1 LGQYCNFTSDNFVEI
16 HIFENGMRIRFLL
29 LCLLLSKLGVSQ
41 IGGLGTYQ
49 FLNVSSNARIAALGG
64 SAISTPDADINLVSF
79 NPSLLKK
86 ENHNQVGLNFVNYF
100 TDISA
105 GELNY
110 ARHFDSLDITFASG
124 IQYIN
129 YGNFVKTAPDGQVL
143 GDFSA
148 GEYNLHFTAAKTIK
162 KINYGATLKLIYS
175 NLETYYSSGAAV
187 DLGANWISND
197 KLMLVTAMV
206 SNVGTQ
212 FKSYTN
218 DNYENIPYNV
228 QLGFS
233 KKFEHNPFRFGVIL
247 HNLQNPGKLLY
258 QIDSRQQ
265 ISLETGAIIPDD
277 FTLVQKAMSHVIIN
291 TELILGKSLNIRF
304 GYNAMRQRELAL
316 NNIRGFNGFSWG
328 FGIRLN
334 RFQCS
339 YGYGGYMPG
348 KNTNTFSIV
357 TRLDDFKRSKKTTD

>member
-1 LGQYCNFTSDNFVEI
+1 LVQNCNFTRVYFVEI
-16 HIFENGMRIRFLL
+16 HIFENGMKLKFLL
-29 LCLLLSKLGVSQ
+29 FCILVSKLGLAQ

-86 ENHNQVGLNFVNYF
+86 ENHNQLGLNFVNYF

-110 ARHFDSLDITFASG
+110 ARHFDSLNITFASG

-148 GEYNLHFTAAKTIK
+148 GEYNLHVTASKTYK

-175 NLETYYSSGAAV
+175 NLETYYSSGAAI
-187 DLGANWISND
+187 DLGASWVSKD
-197 KLMLVTAMV
+197 KLSLVTAV
-206 SNVGTQ
+206 ISNFGTQ

-247 HNLQNPGKLLY
+247 HNLQSPGKLLY
-258 QIDSRQQ
+258 QIDSRQSV
-265 ISLETGAIIPDD
+265 SLETGELIPFESSFLD
-277 FTLVQKAMSHVIIN
+277 KALSHVIVN

-316 NNIRGFNGFSWG
+316 KDIRGFNGFAWG

-357 TRLDDFKRSKKTTD
+357 TRLDDFKRSKKNN

>member
-1 LGQYCNFTSDNFVEI
+1 
-16 HIFENGMRIRFLL
+16 MRIRFLL
-29 LCLLLSKLGVSQ
+29 LCLLLSKLGWSQ

-86 ENHNQVGLNFVNYF
+86 ENHNQLGLNFVNYF

-187 DLGANWISND
+187 DLGANWISKD

-247 HNLQNPGKLLY
+247 HNLQSPGKLLY

-265 ISLETGAIIPDD
+265 ISLETGNIIADD
-277 FTLVQKAMSHVIIN
+277 FTLAQKAMSHVIIN